1 MALGPIKKSITLKD
15 QAYNSIKH
23 AIYTSELKP
32 GTPLT
37 EEQLSSLLSISRT
50 PIRTALQQLVFEKL
64 AVADSTGHI
73 YVSTIT
79 PKDVSDTNM
88 LRSVLEPLVIEQ
100 CKFPISDETIK
111 KLRGNYENQTELSS
125 DVPEDNLKYAQ
136 LDKDFHCLIA
146 SLSDNEMLI
155 ETIEKLNTVMVR
167 INVLSGTLKYHR
179 QNALKEHASIINYLE
194 NGQMEFAKLALSE
207 HIKHVEN
214 RMFSSDSNL

>member
-1 MALGPIKKSITLKD
+1 M
-15 QAYNSIKH
+15 
-23 AIYTSELKP
+23 
-32 GTPLT
+32 
-37 EEQLSSLLSISRT
+37 
-50 PIRTALQQLVFEKL
+50 
-64 AVADSTGHI
+64 
-73 YVSTIT
+73 
-79 PKDVSDTNM
+79 
-88 LRSVLEPLVIEQ
+88 EPLVIEQ

>member
-1 MALGPIKKSITLKD
+1 MALTPIKKSITLKD
-15 QAYNSIKH
+15 QAYNTIKH

-37 EEQLSSLLSISRT
+37 EEQLSNQLSISRT

-64 AVADSTGHI
+64 AVTDSTGHI

-79 PKDVSDTNM
+79 PKDVSDTTM

-100 CKFPISDETIK
+100 AKFPICSETITV
-111 KLRGNYENQTELSS
+111 LRQNYEKQTILSP
-125 DVPEDNLKYAQ
+125 DNPEDNLKYAQ
-136 LDKDFHCLIA
+136 LDKEFHCILA
-146 SLSDNEMLI
+146 NLSDNEILI

-167 INVLSGTLKYHR
+167 INILSGTLKYHR
-179 QNALKEHASIINYLE
+179 QNALKEHASIIDYLE
-194 NGQMEFAKLALSE
+194 NGQIEFAKLALTE

-214 RMFSSDSNL
+214 RMFSSDSSL